1 MHARRPRST
10 APRAANPGSS
20 CASALLALT
29 LAACTPEPAPR
40 PSFVLVLADDLGW
53 ADVGFQGSRFQRTP
67 AIDRLAADGL
77 SFSNAYAA
85 APVCSP
91 SRAALL
97 TGLAPAR
104 LHLTKALGPHAPT
117 EEDDERETSG
127 ELVEPTV
134 VENLPAGPTLGTEL
148 GAAGYRTAWIGK
160 WHLGET
166 PRAHGFET
174 SLADSTAGAT
184 PSYFAPYG
192 IPSLPDGP
200 PGEYLTDRLT
210 DEAVRFLR
218 AQHEQPFLL
227 VLSHYA
233 PHLPLAAPPALVAEF
248 EQRAD
253 PSAPQHNPVYAA
265 MIARLDASVERLR
278 ATLEELHLAEHT
290 LLLFTSDNGGFESK
304 RLVRKRKAGPG
315 DTDESVSITSNL
327 PLRSGKGRLYEGGL
341 RVPLV
346 AWGGPLLARGTS
358 AVPVIGMD
366 LLPTL
371 LALAGRA
378 PPPICDGL
386 DLAPLLCAE
395 RGPARDALYFHFPH
409 QTFQSA
415 LRAGDEK
422 LVYGWREERAEL
434 YDLSGDPGE
443 LHDLAAERP
452 QRAGEL
458 QSKLFRWL
466 DAVGAARPERR

>member
-1 MHARRPRST
+1 MNARLPS
-10 APRAANPGSS
+10 PRAA
-20 CASALLALT
+20 ASRLATAVLAL
-29 LAACTPEPAPR
+29 AAAGCAPAPAPAPR
-40 PSFVLVLADDLGW
+40 PSFVLILADDLGW
-53 ADVGFQGSRFQRTP
+53 ADVGFQGSRFHRTP

-77 SFSNAYAA
+77 VFSQAYAG

-104 LHLTKALGPHAPT
+104 LHLTKALGPRAPT
-117 EEDDERETSG
+117 EEDEEREASG
-127 ELVEPTV
+127 GLVEPSV
-134 VENLPAGPTLGTEL
+134 VEDLPAGPTLGTEL

-160 WHLGET
+160 WHLGES
-166 PRAHGFET
+166 PRAHGFEL

-184 PSYFAPYG
+184 PSYVSPYG

-210 DEAVRFLR
+210 DEAVAFLR
-218 AQHEQPFLL
+218 AQHDQPFLL

-233 PHLPLAAPPALVAEF
+233 PHLPLSAPPELVAEF
-248 EQRAD
+248 ERRAKPAD
-253 PSAPQHNPVYAA
+253 PQHNAVYAA

-278 ATLEELHLAEHT
+278 ATLEELGLAEHT

-304 RLVRKRKAGPG
+304 RLVRKRKAGPF
-315 DTDESVSITSNL
+315 DTDESLAITSNL

-346 AWGGPLLARGTS
+346 AWGGPLVARGTS

-371 LALAGRA
+371 LDLAGRTPLA
-378 PPPICDGL
+378 TCDGR
-386 DLAPLLCAE
+386 DLAPLL
-395 RGPARDALYFHFPH
+395 RGGSAPAREALFFHFPH
-409 QTFQSA
+409 QSFQSA

-434 YDLSGDPGE
+434 YDLAADPGE

-452 QRAGEL
+452 ERAGEL
-458 QSKLFRWL
+458 RAELFRWL
-466 DAVGAARPERR
+466 DSVGAARPERR